1 MIKILRKKFIRT
13 AMLAV
18 TVLLILL
25 LGAINLVNLGM
36 VQRDLKDTL
45 QMVADRVDKPDNDLV
60 NTAYFLVKI
69 DDNGN
74 VTSVDVTHVT
84 GVDEEQAASYALKV
98 YEKYFTDT
106 IGQEN
111 IPVAAGKSDAEKLLP
126 QVPEVGEAIPE
137 ENSPENSG
145 SIRNAGNPEKLPD
158 KDIDLKTAMR
168 DPMTQSTGRSSG
180 FLYLVHPDSMG
191 QGMTDIVFLDPRK
204 EELSCLRVFAL
215 SVGLGVVCLFG
226 MYLFVRRLSNRA
238 IEPIAESME
247 KQRQFITDAGHELK
261 TPLAII
267 LSNTEAME
275 LYQGESKWSRN
286 IREQV
291 GRLDGLTKNL
301 LLLSRMEEYSENVA
315 RESLN
320 LGELVQKMAEPF
332 REPLALRGIELQMK
346 LTGTAQITANREQ
359 IERLLSVLLENA
371 LKYARDDGEVL
382 ITLQQKNDGRKP
394 KAVLRVENTCVEL
407 PEISPEALFE
417 RFRRGDEARTR
428 KKGGYGIGLAVAKAC
443 AETNG
448 GSIRAIYEEPDRICF
463 EILLDTVPSA

>member
-1 MIKILRKKFIRT
+1 MIKVLRKKFIRT

-18 TVLLILL
+18 TVLLVLL
-25 LGAINLVNLGM
+25 LGAINLINLGM
-36 VQRDLKDTL
+36 VRRDLKDTL

-69 DDNGN
+69 AESGE
-74 VTSVDVTHVT
+74 VASVDVAHVT
-84 GVDEEQAASYALKV
+84 SVDEEQAASYALKI
-98 YEKYFTDT
+98 YEKYSAAMA
-106 IGQEN
+106 GQEN
-111 IPVAAGKSDAEKLLP
+111 IPVAPAAPDGS
-126 QVPEVGEAIPE
+126 QPE
-137 ENSPENSG
+137 ENACNPDNLSG
-145 SIRNAGNPEKLPD
+145 
-158 KDIDLKTAMR
+158 KDTDPRTAMR
-168 DPMTQSTGRSSG
+168 DPMTQSTGRISG
-180 FLYLVHPDSMG
+180 YLYLVHPSAAG
-191 QGMTDIVFLDPRK
+191 QGTTDIVFLDPQK

-215 SVGLGVVCLFG
+215 SAGLGVVCLLG
-226 MYLFVRRLSNRA
+226 MYLFVRRLSRRA

-301 LLLSRMEEYSENVA
+301 LLLSRMEEYSENVV
-315 RESLN
+315 RESLD
-320 LGELVQKMAEPF
+320 LGELAQKMAEPF
-332 REPLALRGIELQMK
+332 REPLALRGITLRTELPGK
-346 LTGTAQITANREQ
+346 IQISANREQ

-371 LKYARDDGEVL
+371 LKYASDNGEVAVSL
-382 ITLQQKNDGRKP
+382 RCKNDGRRF
-394 KAVLRVENTCVEL
+394 KAVLRVENICAEL
-407 PEISPEALFE
+407 PGVAPEALFE

-443 AETNG
+443 AEANN
-448 GSIRAIYEEPDRICF
+448 GSIRAIYEEPNRICF
-463 EILLDTVPSA
+463 EILFHIVSFA

>member
-1 MIKILRKKFIRT
+1 MIKILRARFIRT

-18 TVLLILL
+18 TVLLVLL
-25 LGAINLVNLGM
+25 LGAINLINLGM

-60 NTAYFLVKI
+60 NTAFFLVKI
-69 DDNGN
+69 DGGGN
-74 VTSVDVTHVT
+74 VVSVDVTHVT
-84 GVDEEQAASYALKV
+84 GVDEEQAASYALEV
-98 YEKYFTDT
+98 YEKYSVDT
-106 IGQEN
+106 AGQEN
-111 IPVAAGKSDAEKLLP
+111 IPAAPGEPDAEKPLP
-126 QVPEVGEAIPE
+126 QAPGAGEAIPE
-137 ENSPENSG
+137 ENSPGNSG
-145 SIRNAGNPEKLPD
+145 SIPDAGNSGNLSGKETDP
-158 KDIDLKTAMR
+158 KTALR

-180 FLYLVHPDSMG
+180 YLYLAHPDTTG
-191 QGMTDIVFLDPRK
+191 QGMTDIVFLDPQK

-215 SVGLGVVCLFG
+215 SAGLGVVCLFG
-226 MYLFVRRLSNRA
+226 MYLFIRGLSRKA

-301 LLLSRMEEYSENVA
+301 LMLSRMEEYSENVV
-315 RESLN
+315 RESLD
-320 LGELVQKMAEPF
+320 LGELTQKMAEPF
-332 REPLALRGIELQMK
+332 TEPLALRGIELQMK
-346 LTGTAQITANREQ
+346 LADNIPITANREQ

-371 LKYARDDGEVL
+371 LKYARDNGEV
-382 ITLQQKNDGRKP
+382 IVSLQHKNEGRKS
-394 KAVLRVENTCVEL
+394 KAVLRVENTCTEL
-407 PEISPEALFE
+407 PAVAPQALFE

-443 AETNG
+443 AEANG
-448 GSIRAIYEEPDRICF
+448 GSIRAIYEKPDRICF
-463 EILLDTVPSA
+463 EVIFETIP

>member
-1 MIKILRKKFIRT
+1 MIKILRARFIRT

-18 TVLLILL
+18 TVLLVLL

-60 NTAYFLVKI
+60 NTAFFLVKI
-69 DDNGN
+69 DGEGN
-74 VTSVDVTHVT
+74 VVSVDVTHVT
-84 GVDEEQAASYALKV
+84 GVDEEQAASYALEV
-98 YEKYFTDT
+98 YEKYSADT
-106 IGQEN
+106 AGQEN
-111 IPVAAGKSDAEKLLP
+111 IPAAPGEPDAEKPLP
-126 QVPEVGEAIPE
+126 QAPEAGEAI
-137 ENSPENSG
+137 PENSG
-145 SIRNAGNPEKLPD
+145 SIPDAGNSGNLSGKETDP
-158 KDIDLKTAMR
+158 KTAIR
-168 DPMTQSTGRSSG
+168 DPMAQSTGRSSG
-180 FLYLVHPDSMG
+180 YLYLAHPDTTG

-215 SVGLGVVCLFG
+215 SAGLGVVCLFG
-226 MYLFVRRLSNRA
+226 MYLFIRGLSRRA

-291 GRLDGLTKNL
+291 RRLDGLTKNL
-301 LLLSRMEEYSENVA
+301 LLLSRMEEYSENVV
-315 RESLN
+315 RESLD
-320 LGELVQKMAEPF
+320 LGELVEKMAEPF
-332 REPLALRGIELQMK
+332 REPLALRGIGLRMELAEK
-346 LTGTAQITANREQ
+346 IQISAGREQ
-359 IERLLSVLLENA
+359 MERLLSVLLENA
-371 LKYARDDGEVL
+371 LKYASDNGEVM
-382 ITLQQKNDGRKP
+382 ISLQQKNDGRKS
-394 KAVLRVENTCVEL
+394 KAVLRLENTCAEL
-407 PEISPEALFE
+407 PAVSPEVLFE

-443 AETNG
+443 AEANG

-463 EILLDTVPSA
+463 EILFETIPSA

>member
-69 DDNGN
+69 DESAN
-74 VTSVDVTHVT
+74 VASVDVTHVT
-84 GVDEEQAASYALKV
+84 GVGEEQAASYALKV
-98 YEKYFTDT
+98 YEKYSADT
-106 IGQEN
+106 ER
-111 IPVAAGKSDAEKLLP
+111 PLP
-126 QVPEVGEAIPE
+126 QAPEAGELAPE
-137 ENSPENSG
+137 GDGMSDREAAP
-145 SIRNAGNPEKLPD
+145 GN
-158 KDIDLKTAMR
+158 AMR
-168 DPMTQSTGRSSG
+168 DPKAQSTGRISG
-180 FLYLVHPDSMG
+180 YLYLAHPASTG
-191 QGMTDIVFLDPRK
+191 QGMTDIIFLDPQK
-204 EELSCLRVFAL
+204 EEVSCLRVFAL
-215 SVGLGVVCLFG
+215 SAGLGVVCLFG
-226 MYLFVRRLSNRA
+226 MYLFVRRLSHRA

-301 LLLSRMEEYSENVA
+301 LLLSRMEEYSENVVW
-315 RESLN
+315 ENLN
-320 LGELVQKMAEPF
+320 LGELAQKMAEPF
-332 REPLALRGIELQMK
+332 REPLALRGIELQME
-346 LTGTAQITANREQ
+346 LADNLSITANREQ

-371 LKYARDDGEVL
+371 LKYASDNGEVL
-382 ITLQQKNDGRKP
+382 IALQQKNDGRKP
-394 KAVLRVENTCVEL
+394 KAVLRVENTCAEL
-407 PEISPEALFE
+407 PGVSPEALFE

-443 AETNG
+443 AEANG

-463 EILLDTVPSA
+463 EIVFNAIS

>member
-1 MIKILRKKFIRT
+1 MIKILRTRFIRT

-18 TVLLILL
+18 TVLLVLL
-25 LGAINLVNLGM
+25 LGAINLINLGM

-60 NTAYFLVKI
+60 NTAFFLVKI
-69 DDNGN
+69 DDSGN
-74 VTSVDVTHVT
+74 AAAVDVTHVT
-84 GVDEEQAASYALKV
+84 DVDEEQAISYAQKV
-98 YEKYFTDT
+98 YEKYSADT
-106 IGQEN
+106 AGREN
-111 IPVAAGKSDAEKLLP
+111 IPVAWRKPDAEKP
-126 QVPEVGEAIPE
+126 FPGEAMAGEPAPE
-137 ENSPENSG
+137 ESAGSPDESNLSSRENDP
-145 SIRNAGNPEKLPD
+145 R
-158 KDIDLKTAMR
+158 TALR
-168 DPMTQSTGRSSG
+168 DPMAQDTGRIAG
-180 FLYLVHPDSMG
+180 YLYLAHPASTG
-191 QGMTDIVFLDPRK
+191 QGMTDIIFLDPQK

-215 SVGLGVVCLFG
+215 SAGLGVLCLFG
-226 MYLFVRRLSNRA
+226 MYLFVRRLSRRA

-301 LLLSRMEEYSENVA
+301 LLLSRMEEYSEKVV
-315 RESLN
+315 RESLD
-320 LGELVQKMAEPF
+320 LGELARKMAEPF
-332 REPLALRGIELQMK
+332 REPLALRGITLRME
-346 LTGTAQITANREQ
+346 LTGKIQISAGREQ
-359 IERLLSVLLENA
+359 MERLLDVLLENT
-371 LKYARDDGEVL
+371 LKYASDNGEVAVL
-382 ITLQQKNDGRKP
+382 LQRKSDGPRS
-394 KAVLRVENTCVEL
+394 KAVLRVENTCAEL
-407 PEISPEALFE
+407 PGVSPEALFE

-443 AETNG
+443 AEANG

-463 EILLDTVPSA
+463 EILFEMLPSA

>member
-18 TVLLILL
+18 TVLLVFL
-25 LGAINLVNLGM
+25 LGAINLINLGM

-60 NTAYFLVKI
+60 NTAYFLVKL
-69 DDNGN
+69 DGNGN

-98 YEKYFTDT
+98 YEKYPADT
-106 IGQEN
+106 ER
-111 IPVAAGKSDAEKLLP
+111 PLP
-126 QVPEVGEAIPE
+126 QANEADESMPEGKPPE
-137 ENSPENSG
+137 ESG
-145 SIRNAGNPEKLPD
+145 SIPDAGNSGIPSG
-158 KDIDLKTAMR
+158 KDTDPKTAMR
-168 DPMTQSTGRSSG
+168 DPMSQSTGRISG
-180 FLYLVHPDSMG
+180 YLYLAHPDTAG
-191 QGMTDIVFLDPRK
+191 QNMTDIIFLDPQK

-215 SVGLGVVCLFG
+215 SVGLGVLCLFG
-226 MYLFVRRLSNRA
+226 MYLFVRRLSHRA

-291 GRLDGLTKNL
+291 GRLDGLTKNM

-332 REPLALRGIELQMK
+332 REPLALRGIELQME
-346 LTGTAQITANREQ
+346 LTGTTQITANREQ

-371 LKYARDDGEVL
+371 LKYASDNGEVL
-382 ITLQQKNDGRKP
+382 IALQQKNDGRKP
-394 KAVLRVENTCVEL
+394 KAVLRVENTCAEL
-407 PEISPEALFE
+407 PGVSPEALFE

-443 AETNG
+443 AEANG
-448 GSIRAIYEEPDRICF
+448 GSIRAIYEKPDRICF
-463 EILLDTVPSA
+463 EIVFETNP

>member
-18 TVLLILL
+18 TVLLVLL
-25 LGAINLVNLGM
+25 LGAINLINLGM

-45 QMVADRVDKPDNDLV
+45 QMVADRVNQPDNNLM

-74 VTSVDVTHVT
+74 VTSADVTHVT

-98 YEKYFTDT
+98 YEKYPIDT
-106 IGQEN
+106 TGQEN
-111 IPVAAGKSDAEKLLP
+111 IPAAPGEQDAERLLP
-126 QVPEVGEAIPE
+126 QTNETDGSIPE
-137 ENSPENSG
+137 ESG
-145 SIRNAGNPEKLPD
+145 SIPDAGNPGKLSGKETDP
-158 KDIDLKTAMR
+158 KTAMR
-168 DPMTQSTGRSSG
+168 DPKAQSTGRIAG
-180 FLYLVHPDSMG
+180 FLYLAHPDTAG
-191 QGMTDIVFLDPRK
+191 QGMTDIIFLDPQK
-204 EELSCLRVFAL
+204 EELSCLRVFVL
-215 SVGLGVVCLFG
+215 SVGLGAVCLFA
-226 MYLFVRRLSNRA
+226 MYLFVRRLSHRA
-238 IEPIAESME
+238 IEPIAESIE

-301 LLLSRMEEYSENVA
+301 LLLSRMEEYSENVV

-320 LGELVQKMAEPF
+320 LGELTQKIAEPF
-332 REPLALRGIELQMK
+332 REPLALRGIGLRMELAEK
-346 LTGTAQITANREQ
+346 IQISAGREQ

-371 LKYARDDGEVL
+371 LKYASDNGEVL
-382 ITLQQKNDGRKP
+382 ISLQQKNDSRKP
-394 KAVLRVENTCVEL
+394 KAVLRLENTCAEL
-407 PEISPEALFE
+407 PTVSQEALFE

-443 AETNG
+443 AEANG

-463 EILLDTVPSA
+463 EILFETIPSV

>member
-1 MIKILRKKFIRT
+1 MIKVLRKKFIRT

-18 TVLLILL
+18 TVLLVLL
-25 LGAINLVNLGM
+25 LGTINLINLGM

-69 DDNGN
+69 DGSGN

-84 GVDEEQAASYALKV
+84 GIDEEQAASYGLSG

-106 IGQEN
+106 TGQEN
-111 IPVAAGKSDAEKLLP
+111 IPVTSGEPDAEKPLP
-126 QVPEVGEAIPE
+126 QTPEAEELIPD
-137 ENSPENSG
+137 
-145 SIRNAGNPEKLPD
+145 GNPSGENGNIHDAGISDDMSGREADP
-158 KDIDLKTAMR
+158 KTAIR
-168 DPMTQSTGRSSG
+168 DPAVRSTGRISG
-180 FLYLVHPDSMG
+180 YLYLAHPDATG
-191 QGMTDIVFLDPRK
+191 QGMMDIIFLDPQK
-204 EELSCLRVFAL
+204 EEVSCLRVFAL
-215 SVGLGVVCLFG
+215 SVALGVLCLFG
-226 MYLFVRRLSNRA
+226 MYLFVRILSHRA

-301 LLLSRMEEYSENVA
+301 LLLSRMEEYSENMV
-315 RESLN
+315 RESLD
-320 LGELVQKMAEPF
+320 LGELLQSMAESF
-332 REPLALRGIELQMK
+332 REPLALRGITLRTELSE
-346 LTGTAQITANREQ
+346 QIQIHAGREQ
-359 IERLLSVLLENA
+359 MERLFSVLLENA
-371 LKYARDDGEVL
+371 LKYTNDNGEVAVS
-382 ITLQQKNDGRKP
+382 LQRKNDGRRAR
-394 KAVLRVENTCVEL
+394 AVLRVENTCTEL
-407 PEISPEALFE
+407 PEVSPEALFE

-443 AETNG
+443 AEANG

-463 EILLDTVPSA
+463 EIMFETIPSA

>member
-1 MIKILRKKFIRT
+1 
-13 AMLAV
+13 MLAV

-25 LGAINLVNLGM
+25 LGAINLINLGM

-60 NTAYFLVKI
+60 NTAYFLVQI
-69 DDNGN
+69 DGGG
-74 VTSVDVTHVT
+74 SVASADVTHVT
-84 GVDEEQAASYALKV
+84 DVDEEQAAEYALKV
-98 YEKYFTDT
+98 YDKYAKETA
-106 IGQEN
+106 GQEK
-111 IPVAAGKSDAEKLLP
+111 IPVAPGEPAAERTLP
-126 QVPEVGEAIPE
+126 QTPKAREAIPE
-137 ENSPENSG
+137 ENLSGNSG
-145 SIRNAGNPEKLPD
+145 SIPDAGNSG
-158 KDIDLKTAMR
+158 DLSGKETDPKTAMR
-168 DPMTQSTGRSSG
+168 DPMNQSTGRISG
-180 FLYLVHPDSMG
+180 YLYLAHPDTMG
-191 QGMTDIVFLDPRK
+191 QGMTDIIFLDPRK
-204 EELSCLRVFAL
+204 EEVSCLRVFAL
-215 SVGLGVVCLFG
+215 SAGLGIVCLLG
-226 MYLFVRRLSNRA
+226 MYLFVRRLSHRA

-301 LLLSRMEEYSENVA
+301 LMLSRMEEYSENVA
-315 RESLN
+315 RERLE
-320 LGELVQKMAEPF
+320 LGELAQKMADPF
-332 REPLALRGIELQMK
+332 REPLALRGITLRTELAEK
-346 LTGTAQITANREQ
+346 IQISANREQ

-371 LKYARDDGEVL
+371 LKYASDNGEVVVS
-382 ITLQQKNDGRKP
+382 LQRKNDGRKS
-394 KAVLRVENTCVEL
+394 KAVLRVENTCTEL
-407 PEISPEALFE
+407 PAVPPEALFE

-443 AETNG
+443 AEANG

-463 EILLDTVPSA
+463 EILLDTVPSV

>member
-18 TVLLILL
+18 TVLLVLL
-25 LGAINLVNLGM
+25 LGAINLINLGM

-74 VTSVDVTHVT
+74 VTSADVTHVT

-98 YEKYFTDT
+98 YEKYPADVKKP
-106 IGQEN
+106 I
-111 IPVAAGKSDAEKLLP
+111 P
-126 QVPEVGEAIPE
+126 QVPEAGEAIPE
-137 ENSPENSG
+137 TDP
-145 SIRNAGNPEKLPD
+145 
-158 KDIDLKTAMR
+158 KTAMR
-168 DPMTQSTGRSSG
+168 DPMSQSTGRISG
-180 FLYLVHPDSMG
+180 YLYLAHPDTAG
-191 QGMTDIVFLDPRK
+191 QNMTDIIFLDPQK

-215 SVGLGVVCLFG
+215 SAGLGVLCLLG

-332 REPLALRGIELQMK
+332 REPLALRGIELQME
-346 LTGTAQITANREQ
+346 LTDTTQITANREQ

-371 LKYARDDGEVL
+371 LKYANDNGEVL
-382 ITLQQKNDGRKP
+382 ISLQHKNDGRKS
-394 KAVLRVENTCVEL
+394 KAVLRVENTCAEL
-407 PEISPEALFE
+407 PGVSPEALFE

-443 AETNG
+443 AEANG
-448 GSIRAIYEEPDRICF
+448 GSIRAIYEKPDRICF
-463 EILLDTVPSA
+463 EIVFETNP

>member
-18 TVLLILL
+18 TVLLVLL
-25 LGAINLVNLGM
+25 LGAINLINLGM

-74 VTSVDVTHVT
+74 VTSADVTHVT

-98 YEKYFTDT
+98 YEKYPADVKKP
-106 IGQEN
+106 ISQ
-111 IPVAAGKSDAEKLLP
+111 A
-126 QVPEVGEAIPE
+126 PEAGEAISETDP
-137 ENSPENSG
+137 
-145 SIRNAGNPEKLPD
+145 
-158 KDIDLKTAMR
+158 KTAMQ
-168 DPMTQSTGRSSG
+168 DPMSQSTGRISG
-180 FLYLVHPDSMG
+180 YLYLAHPDTAG
-191 QGMTDIVFLDPRK
+191 QNMTDIIFLDPQK

-215 SVGLGVVCLFG
+215 SAGWGVLCLLG

-332 REPLALRGIELQMK
+332 REPLALRGIELRTE
-346 LTGTAQITANREQ
+346 LTDTTQITANREQ

-371 LKYARDDGEVL
+371 LKYASDNGKVL
-382 ITLQQKNDGRKP
+382 IALQQKNDGRKP
-394 KAVLRVENTCVEL
+394 KAVLRVENTCAEL
-407 PEISPEALFE
+407 PGVSPEALFE

-443 AETNG
+443 AEANG
-448 GSIRAIYEEPDRICF
+448 GSIRAIYEKPDRICF
-463 EILLDTVPSA
+463 EIVFETNP

>member
-1 MIKILRKKFIRT
+1 MIKILRARFIRT

-18 TVLLILL
+18 TVLLVLL
-25 LGAINLVNLGM
+25 LGAINLINLGM

-60 NTAYFLVKI
+60 NTAFFLVKI
-69 DDNGN
+69 DGGGN
-74 VTSVDVTHVT
+74 VVSVDVTHVT
-84 GVDEEQAASYALKV
+84 GVDEEQAASYALEV
-98 YEKYFTDT
+98 YEKYSVDT
-106 IGQEN
+106 AGQEN
-111 IPVAAGKSDAEKLLP
+111 IPAAPGEPDAEKPLP
-126 QVPEVGEAIPE
+126 QAPGAGEAIPE
-137 ENSPENSG
+137 ENSPGNSG
-145 SIRNAGNPEKLPD
+145 SIPDAGNSGNLSGKETDP
-158 KDIDLKTAMR
+158 KTALR

-180 FLYLVHPDSMG
+180 YLYLAHPDTTG
-191 QGMTDIVFLDPRK
+191 QGMTDIVFLDPQK

-215 SVGLGVVCLFG
+215 SAGLGVVCLFG
-226 MYLFVRRLSNRA
+226 MYLFIRGLSRKA

-301 LLLSRMEEYSENVA
+301 LMLSRMEEYSENVV
-315 RESLN
+315 RESLD
-320 LGELVQKMAEPF
+320 LGELTQKMAEPF
-332 REPLALRGIELQMK
+332 TEPLALRGIELQMK
-346 LTGTAQITANREQ
+346 LADNIPITANREQ

-371 LKYARDDGEVL
+371 LKYASDNGEV
-382 ITLQQKNDGRKP
+382 IVSLQHKNEGRKS
-394 KAVLRVENTCVEL
+394 KAVLRVENTCTEL
-407 PEISPEALFE
+407 PAVAPQALFE

-443 AETNG
+443 AEANG
-448 GSIRAIYEEPDRICF
+448 GSIRAIYEKPDRICF
-463 EILLDTVPSA
+463 EVIFETIP

>member
-60 NTAYFLVKI
+60 NTAFFLVKI
-69 DDNGN
+69 DGSAN

-84 GVDEEQAASYALKV
+84 GVDEEQAASYALSV
-98 YEKYFTDT
+98 YEKYSADT
-106 IGQEN
+106 ER
-111 IPVAAGKSDAEKLLP
+111 PLP
-126 QVPEVGEAIPE
+126 QAPEAGMLAPEGDGMFDSGAVPG
-137 ENSPENSG
+137 
-145 SIRNAGNPEKLPD
+145 
-158 KDIDLKTAMR
+158 TAMR
-168 DPMTQSTGRSSG
+168 DPKTQSSGRISG
-180 FLYLVHPDSMG
+180 YLYLAHPASTG
-191 QGMTDIVFLDPRK
+191 QGMTDIIFLDPRK
-204 EELSCLRVFAL
+204 EEISCLRVFAL
-215 SVGLGVVCLFG
+215 SAGLGVVCLFG
-226 MYLFVRRLSNRA
+226 MYLFVRRLSHRA
-238 IEPIAESME
+238 IEPIAESIE

-301 LLLSRMEEYSENVA
+301 LLLSRMEEYSENVV

-320 LGELVQKMAEPF
+320 LGELTQKIAEPF
-332 REPLALRGIELQMK
+332 REPLALRGIGLRMELAEK
-346 LTGTAQITANREQ
+346 IQISAGREQ

-371 LKYARDDGEVL
+371 LKYASDNGEVL

-394 KAVLRVENTCVEL
+394 KAVLRLENTCVEL
-407 PEISPEALFE
+407 PTVSQEALFE

-443 AETNG
+443 AEANG

-463 EILLDTVPSA
+463 EILFETIPSV

>member
-1 MIKILRKKFIRT
+1 MIKILRARFIRT

-18 TVLLILL
+18 TVLLVLL

-60 NTAYFLVKI
+60 NTAFFLVKI
-69 DDNGN
+69 DGSGN
-74 VTSVDVTHVT
+74 VASVDVSHVT

-98 YEKYFTDT
+98 YEKYSADT
-106 IGQEN
+106 AGQEN
-111 IPVAAGKSDAEKLLP
+111 IPD
-126 QVPEVGEAIPE
+126 
-137 ENSPENSG
+137 
-145 SIRNAGNPEKLPD
+145 AGNPGNLSGKETDP
-158 KDIDLKTAMR
+158 KTAMR
-168 DPMTQSTGRSSG
+168 DPMAQSTGRISG
-180 FLYLVHPDSMG
+180 YLYLAHPDTTG
-191 QGMTDIVFLDPRK
+191 QGMTDIVFLDLQK

-215 SVGLGVVCLFG
+215 SAGLGVVCLFG
-226 MYLFVRRLSNRA
+226 MYLFVRRLSRRA

-301 LLLSRMEEYSENVA
+301 LVLSRMEEYSENVV
-315 RESLN
+315 RESLD
-320 LGELVQKMAEPF
+320 LGELVEKMAEPF
-332 REPLALRGIELQMK
+332 REPLALRGIGLRMELAK
-346 LTGTAQITANREQ
+346 KIQISAGREQ

-371 LKYARDDGEVL
+371 LKYASDNGEVAVS
-382 ITLQQKNDGRKP
+382 LQRKNDGRRS
-394 KAVLRVENTCVEL
+394 KAVLRLANTRAEL
-407 PEISPEALFE
+407 PGVSPEALFE

-443 AETNG
+443 AEANG

-463 EILLDTVPSA
+463 EILFETIPSA

>member
-1 MIKILRKKFIRT
+1 MIKILRARFIRT

-18 TVLLILL
+18 TVLLVLL

-60 NTAYFLVKI
+60 NTAFFLVKI
-69 DDNGN
+69 DGSGN
-74 VTSVDVTHVT
+74 VASVDVSHVT

-98 YEKYFTDT
+98 YEKYSADT
-106 IGQEN
+106 AGQEN
-111 IPVAAGKSDAEKLLP
+111 IPAAPGGPDAERPIP
-126 QVPEVGEAIPE
+126 QAPEAGEAILE
-137 ENSPENSG
+137 ENSPGDSG
-145 SIRNAGNPEKLPD
+145 SIPDAGNPGNLSGKETDP
-158 KDIDLKTAMR
+158 KTAMR
-168 DPMTQSTGRSSG
+168 DPMAQSTGRISG
-180 FLYLVHPDSMG
+180 YLYLAHPDTTG
-191 QGMTDIVFLDPRK
+191 QGMTDIVFLDPQK

-215 SVGLGVVCLFG
+215 SAGLGVVCLYG
-226 MYLFVRRLSNRA
+226 MYLFVRRLSRRA

-301 LLLSRMEEYSENVA
+301 LVLSRMEEYSENVV
-315 RESLN
+315 RESLD
-320 LGELVQKMAEPF
+320 LGELVEKMAEPF
-332 REPLALRGIELQMK
+332 REPLALRGIGLRMELAK
-346 LTGTAQITANREQ
+346 KIQISAGREQ

-371 LKYARDDGEVL
+371 LKYASDNGEVAVS
-382 ITLQQKNDGRKP
+382 LQRKNDGRRS
-394 KAVLRVENTCVEL
+394 KAVLRLENTCAEL
-407 PEISPEALFE
+407 PGISPEALFE

-443 AETNG
+443 AEANG

-463 EILLDTVPSA
+463 EILFETIPSA

>member
-25 LGAINLVNLGM
+25 LGAINLINLGM

-60 NTAYFLVKI
+60 NTAYFLVKT
-69 DDNGN
+69 DDSGK
-74 VTSVDVTHVT
+74 VASVDVTHVT
-84 GVDEEQAASYALKV
+84 DVDEEQAAEYALKV
-98 YEKYFTDT
+98 YEKYAKEMA
-106 IGQEN
+106 GQGN
-111 IPVAAGKSDAEKLLP
+111 SPVASGEPDAERPLP
-126 QVPEVGEAIPE
+126 QTPEAREAMPE
-137 ENSPENSG
+137 ENSSGNSG
-145 SIRNAGNPEKLPD
+145 SIPDAGNSENLSGKETDP
-158 KDIDLKTAMR
+158 KTAMR
-168 DPMTQSTGRSSG
+168 DPMNQSTGRISG
-180 FLYLVHPDSMG
+180 YLYLAHPDTTG
-191 QGMTDIVFLDPRK
+191 QGMTDIIFLDPRK
-204 EELSCLRVFAL
+204 EEVSCLRVFAL
-215 SVGLGVVCLFG
+215 SAGLGIVCLLG
-226 MYLFVRRLSNRA
+226 MYLFVRRLSHRA

-301 LLLSRMEEYSENVA
+301 LMLSRMEEYSENVA
-315 RESLN
+315 RERME
-320 LGELVQKMAEPF
+320 LGELAQKMAEPF
-332 REPLALRGIELQMK
+332 REPLALRGITLRTELAEK
-346 LTGTAQITANREQ
+346 IQISAGREQ

-371 LKYARDDGEVL
+371 LKYASDNGEVVVS
-382 ITLQQKNDGRKP
+382 LQRKNDGRKS
-394 KAVLRVENTCVEL
+394 KAVLKVENTCTEL
-407 PEISPEALFE
+407 PAVPPEALFE

-443 AETNG
+443 AEANG
-448 GSIRAIYEEPDRICF
+448 GSIRAVYEEPDRICF
-463 EILLDTVPSA
+463 EILLDTVPSV

>member
-1 MIKILRKKFIRT
+1 MIKVLRKKFIRT

-18 TVLLILL
+18 MVLLILL
-25 LGAINLVNLGM
+25 LGAINLINLGM

-69 DDNGN
+69 DSSGN

-84 GVDEEQAASYALKV
+84 GVDEEQATAYALEV
-98 YEKYFTDT
+98 YEKYAADT
-106 IGQEN
+106 AGWEN
-111 IPVAAGKSDAEKLLP
+111 IPMAPGEPDAEKIFL
-126 QVPEVGEAIPE
+126 QAPEAGEEIPE
-137 ENSPENSG
+137 GRQPEEGESG
-145 SIRNAGNPEKLPD
+145 SGAGNLSGMETDP
-158 KDIDLKTAMR
+158 KTAMR
-168 DPMTQSTGRSSG
+168 DPMAQTTGRIKG
-180 FLYLVHPDSMG
+180 FLYLTHPAAAG
-191 QGMTDIVFLDPRK
+191 QGMTDLIFLDPQK
-204 EELSCLRVFAL
+204 EEVSCLRVFTL
-215 SVGLGVVCLFG
+215 SAGLGMLCLLG
-226 MYLFVRRLSNRA
+226 MYLFVRRLSRRA

-301 LLLSRMEEYSENVA
+301 LLLSRMEEYSENVV
-315 RESLN
+315 REAMD
-320 LGELVQKMAEPF
+320 LGELAGKMAEPF
-332 REPLALRGIELQMK
+332 REPLALRGITLRAELP
-346 LTGTAQITANREQ
+346 GNIQIRAGREQ

-371 LKYARDDGEVL
+371 LKYASDNGEVVL
-382 ITLQQKNDGRKP
+382 SLQRKNDGRRS
-394 KAVLRVENTCVEL
+394 KAVLRVENTCTEL
-407 PEISPEALFE
+407 PTVSPEALFE

-443 AETNG
+443 TEANG
-448 GSIRAIYEEPDRICF
+448 GSIRAVYEETDRICF
-463 EILLDTVPSA
+463 EMVFDTISST

>member
-18 TVLLILL
+18 TVLLVLL
-25 LGAINLVNLGM
+25 LGAINLINLGM

-45 QMVADRVDKPDNDLV
+45 QMVADRVDKPDNNLV

-69 DDNGN
+69 DDNGK
-74 VTSVDVTHVT
+74 VTSADVTHVT

-98 YEKYFTDT
+98 YEKYSADT
-106 IGQEN
+106 AGQEN
-111 IPVAAGKSDAEKLLP
+111 IPQAPGEPDTEKPL
-126 QVPEVGEAIPE
+126 QQTSEAPEP
-137 ENSPENSG
+137 
-145 SIRNAGNPEKLPD
+145 
-158 KDIDLKTAMR
+158 KTAMR
-168 DPMTQSTGRSSG
+168 DPAVQSTGRISG
-180 FLYLVHPDSMG
+180 YFYLAHPDG
-191 QGMTDIVFLDPRK
+191 QGMTDIIFLDPQK
-204 EELSCLRVFAL
+204 EEVSCLRVLAL
-215 SVGLGVVCLFG
+215 SVGLGAVCLLG
-226 MYLFVRRLSNRA
+226 MYLFVRRLSHRA

-320 LGELVQKMAEPF
+320 LGELARKMAEPF
-332 REPLALRGIELQMK
+332 REPLALRGIELRTE
-346 LTGTAQITANREQ
+346 LTDTTQITANREQ

-371 LKYARDDGEVL
+371 LKYTGDNGEVL
-382 ITLQQKNDGRKP
+382 ISLQQKNDGRKS
-394 KAVLRVENTCVEL
+394 KAVLRVENTCAEL
-407 PEISPEALFE
+407 PGVPPETLFE
-417 RFRRGDEARTR
+417 RFRRGDEARTC

-443 AETNG
+443 AEANG
-448 GSIRAIYEEPDRICF
+448 GSIRAIYEKSDRICF
-463 EILLDTVPSA
+463 EIVFETNP

>member
-1 MIKILRKKFIRT
+1 MIKILRARFIRT

-18 TVLLILL
+18 TVLLVLL

-60 NTAYFLVKI
+60 NTAFFLVKI
-69 DDNGN
+69 DGSGN
-74 VTSVDVTHVT
+74 VASVDVSHVT

-98 YEKYFTDT
+98 YEKYSADT
-106 IGQEN
+106 AGQEN
-111 IPVAAGKSDAEKLLP
+111 IPD
-126 QVPEVGEAIPE
+126 
-137 ENSPENSG
+137 
-145 SIRNAGNPEKLPD
+145 AGNPGNLSGKETDP
-158 KDIDLKTAMR
+158 KTAMR
-168 DPMTQSTGRSSG
+168 DPMAQSTGRISG
-180 FLYLVHPDSMG
+180 YLYLAHPDTTG
-191 QGMTDIVFLDPRK
+191 QGMTDIVFLDPQK

-215 SVGLGVVCLFG
+215 SAGLGVVCLFG
-226 MYLFVRRLSNRA
+226 MYLFVRRLSRRA

-301 LLLSRMEEYSENVA
+301 LVLSRMEEYSENVV
-315 RESLN
+315 RESLD
-320 LGELVQKMAEPF
+320 LGELVEKMAEPF
-332 REPLALRGIELQMK
+332 REPLALRGIGLRMELAK
-346 LTGTAQITANREQ
+346 KIQISAGREQ

-371 LKYARDDGEVL
+371 LKYASDNGEVAVS
-382 ITLQQKNDGRKP
+382 LQRKNDGRRS
-394 KAVLRVENTCVEL
+394 KAVLRLENTCAEL
-407 PEISPEALFE
+407 PGVSPEALFE

-443 AETNG
+443 AEANG
-448 GSIRAIYEEPDRICF
+448 GSIRAIYEEPDRI
-463 EILLDTVPSA
+463 

>member
-18 TVLLILL
+18 TVLLVLL
-25 LGAINLVNLGM
+25 LGAINLINLGM

-74 VTSVDVTHVT
+74 VTSADVTHVT
-84 GVDEEQAASYALKV
+84 GVDEEQAVSYALKV
-98 YEKYFTDT
+98 YEKYPADT
-106 IGQEN
+106 EH
-111 IPVAAGKSDAEKLLP
+111 PLP
-126 QVPEVGEAIPE
+126 QATEANEAMPE
-137 ENSPENSG
+137 ENPPGDSG
-145 SIRNAGNPEKLPD
+145 SIPDAGNPGNLSGREADP
-158 KDIDLKTAMR
+158 KTTMR
-168 DPMTQSTGRSSG
+168 DPMSQSTGRISG
-180 FLYLVHPDSMG
+180 YLYLAHPDTTG
-191 QGMTDIVFLDPRK
+191 QGMTDIIFLDPQK

-215 SVGLGVVCLFG
+215 SAGLGVLCLLG
-226 MYLFVRRLSNRA
+226 MYLFVRRLSRRA

-332 REPLALRGIELQMK
+332 TEPLALRGITLRME
-346 LTGTAQITANREQ
+346 LTGTTQITANREQ
-359 IERLLSVLLENA
+359 VERLLSVLLENA
-371 LKYARDDGEVL
+371 LKYANDNGEVL
-382 ITLQQKNDGRKP
+382 LSLQHKNDGRKP
-394 KAVLRVENTCVEL
+394 RAVLRVENTCAEL
-407 PEISPEALFE
+407 PGVSPEALFE

-443 AETNG
+443 AEANG
-448 GSIRAIYEEPDRICF
+448 GSIRAIYEKPDRICF
-463 EILLDTVPSA
+463 EIVFETNP

>member
-18 TVLLILL
+18 TVLLVLL
-25 LGAINLVNLGM
+25 LGAINLINLGI

-74 VTSVDVTHVT
+74 VISADVTHVT

-98 YEKYFTDT
+98 YEKYPIDT
-106 IGQEN
+106 AGQEN
-111 IPVAAGKSDAEKLLP
+111 IPAAPGEQDAERSLP
-126 QVPEVGEAIPE
+126 
-137 ENSPENSG
+137 
-145 SIRNAGNPEKLPD
+145 RTNP
-158 KDIDLKTAMR
+158 KTAMR
-168 DPMTQSTGRSSG
+168 DPATQSTGRISG
-180 FLYLVHPDSMG
+180 YLYLAHPDTAG
-191 QGMTDIVFLDPRK
+191 QNMTDIIFLNPQK

-215 SVGLGVVCLFG
+215 SAGLGVLCLLG
-226 MYLFVRRLSNRA
+226 MYLFVRRLSQRA

-320 LGELVQKMAEPF
+320 LRELVQKMAEPF
-332 REPLALRGIELQMK
+332 REPLALRGIELRME
-346 LTGTAQITANREQ
+346 LTDTTQVTANREQ

-371 LKYARDDGEVL
+371 LKYASDNGEVL
-382 ITLQQKNDGRKP
+382 IALQHKNDARKH
-394 KAVLRVENTCVEL
+394 KAILRVENTCAEL
-407 PEISPEALFE
+407 PGVSPEALFE

-443 AETNG
+443 AEANG

-463 EILLDTVPSA
+463 EIVFEAIPTA

>member
-1 MIKILRKKFIRT
+1 MIKILRAKFIRT

-18 TVLLILL
+18 TVLLVLL

-60 NTAYFLVKI
+60 NTAYFLVKT
-69 DDNGN
+69 DDSGN
-74 VTSVDVTHVT
+74 VASVDVTHVT

-98 YEKYFTDT
+98 YEKYFADT
-106 IGQEN
+106 AGQEN
-111 IPVAAGKSDAEKLLP
+111 IPAAPGEPDAERPIP
-126 QVPEVGEAIPE
+126 QAPEAGETIPE
-137 ENSPENSG
+137 ENSPEDSG
-145 SIRNAGNPEKLPD
+145 SISDAGNPGNLSGKETDP
-158 KDIDLKTAMR
+158 KTAMR
-168 DPMTQSTGRSSG
+168 DPMAQSTGRISG
-180 FLYLVHPDSMG
+180 YLYLAHPDTTG

-215 SVGLGVVCLFG
+215 SAGLGVVCLFG
-226 MYLFVRRLSNRA
+226 MYLFIRGLSRRA

-301 LLLSRMEEYSENVA
+301 LLLSRMEEYSETVV
-315 RESLN
+315 RESLD
-320 LGELVQKMAEPF
+320 LGELARKMAEPF
-332 REPLALRGIELQMK
+332 REPLALRGITLRMELSEK
-346 LTGTAQITANREQ
+346 IQIRAGREQ
-359 IERLLSVLLENA
+359 IERLLSVLVENA
-371 LKYARDDGEVL
+371 LKYANDNGEVL
-382 ITLQQKNDGRKP
+382 ISLQQKNDGRKS
-394 KAVLRVENTCVEL
+394 KAVLRVENTCTEL
-407 PEISPEALFE
+407 PGVAPQALFE

-443 AETNG
+443 AEANG

-463 EILLDTVPSA
+463 EIQLDTVPSV

>member
-1 MIKILRKKFIRT
+1 MIKVLRKKFIRT

-25 LGAINLVNLGM
+25 LGAINLINLGM

-69 DDNGN
+69 DSSGN

-84 GVDEEQAASYALKV
+84 GVDEEQATAYALEV
-98 YEKYFTDT
+98 YEKYAADT
-106 IGQEN
+106 AGWEN
-111 IPVAAGKSDAEKLLP
+111 IPMAPGEPDAEKTVL
-126 QVPEVGEAIPE
+126 QVPEAGEEIPE
-137 ENSPENSG
+137 GRQPEESG
-145 SIRNAGNPEKLPD
+145 SSSGAGNQPGIETDP
-158 KDIDLKTAMR
+158 KTSMR
-168 DPMTQSTGRSSG
+168 DPMTQTTGRIAG
-180 FLYLVHPDSMG
+180 FLYLAHPAAAG
-191 QGMTDIVFLDPRK
+191 QGMTDLIFLDPQK
-204 EELSCLRVFAL
+204 EEVSCLRVFAL
-215 SVGLGVVCLFG
+215 SAGLGVLCLLG
-226 MYLFVRRLSNRA
+226 MYLFVRGLSRRA

-301 LLLSRMEEYSENVA
+301 LLLSRMEEYSEKVV
-315 RESLN
+315 RETLD
-320 LGELVQKMAEPF
+320 LGELAGKTAEPF
-332 REPLALRGIELQMK
+332 REPLALRGITLRAELPEK
-346 LTGTAQITANREQ
+346 VQIRANREQ

-371 LKYARDDGEVL
+371 LKYASDNGEVVL
-382 ITLQQKNDGRKP
+382 SLQCKNDGRRSRV
-394 KAVLRVENTCVEL
+394 VLRVENTCTEL
-407 PEISPEALFE
+407 PTVPPEALFE

-443 AETNG
+443 VEANG
-448 GSIRAIYEEPDRICF
+448 GSIRAVYEEPGRICF
-463 EILLDTVPSA
+463 ETIFDTASPA